1 MYIGIIMNTPVILFD
16 GICNLCCGW
25 VQFLIRHDRQ
35 MKFRFASFQSETGEK
50 IIKTLGSCNGNME
63 TIIYLK
69 ENHVLRYSTAV
80 LEILKDMGGI
90 WKILMVFKFIPTKIR
105 DRIYQFI
112 AGKRY
117 TFFGKRSSCL
127 LPTPEIKKRFLT

>member
-1 MYIGIIMNTPVILFD
+1 MNTPVILFD

-25 VQFLIRHDRQ
+25 VRFLIRHDKQ
-35 MKFRFASFQSETGEK
+35 MKFRFASFQSEAGEK
-50 IIKTLGSCNGNME
+50 LIKTLGLITGNME

-69 ENHVLRYSTAV
+69 ENHILRYSSAV
-80 LEILKDMGGI
+80 LEILKEMGGI
-90 WKILMVFKFIPTKIR
+90 WKILTVFKLIPTKIR

-112 AGKRY
+112 ACKRY

>member
-1 MYIGIIMNTPVILFD
+1 MN
-16 GICNLCCGW
+16 
-25 VQFLIRHDRQ
+25 
-35 MKFRFASFQSETGEK
+35 FRFASFQSETGEK
-50 IIKTLGSCNGNME
+50 IIKTLGMTIGNME

-69 ENHVLRYSTAV
+69 ENHVLSYSSAV

-90 WKILMVFKFIPTKIR
+90 WKILTVFKFIPTKIR
-105 DRIYQFI
+105 DRIYQFV
-112 AGKRY
+112 ACKRY

>member
-1 MYIGIIMNTPVILFD
+1 
-16 GICNLCCGW
+16 
-25 VQFLIRHDRQ
+25 
-35 MKFRFASFQSETGEK
+35 MKFTFVSFQSEAGDKLIRTQG
-50 IIKTLGSCNGNME
+50 LSPGNME

-69 ENHVLRYSTAV
+69 GNHVLRYSSAV

-90 WKILMVFKFIPTKIR
+90 WNIWTVLKVIPKGFR

-117 TFFGKRSSCL
+117 TFFGKRSTCL
-127 LPTPEIKKRFLT
+127 LPTPENQKRF